1 VFLSF
6 NLVIHRPSA
15 EKLLAHPFFK
25 QARKSEWLAKN
36 LIADIPP
43 IESRP
48 VKKLPQKKV
57 TTTNTDEWDFNDD
70 NNNINTNAPKR
81 HISFGHVVVKK
92 PSTPSYH
99 HASES
104 WSPTNDAVTS
114 VPIIPTR
121 KTRALS
127 DDFIIESNKTRHH
140 HQGSAPP
147 GFPNEEAKKG
157 RFNLNRSRHGSLHE
171 RTPTVT
177 FSEETNGKAN
187 NGKLYRTISHEDNMS
202 KFI

>member
-1 VFLSF
+1 M
-6 NLVIHRPSA
+6 
-15 EKLLAHPFFK
+15 
-25 QARKSEWLAKN
+25 
-36 LIADIPP
+36 
-43 IESRP
+43 
-48 VKKLPQKKV
+48 

-70 NNNINTNAPKR
+70 TNTTHHLTNNPPKR
-81 HISFGHVVVKK
+81 HISFGHVVVRK

-104 WSPTNDAVTS
+104 WSPTTNDAITPI
-114 VPIIPTR
+114 PIIPTR

-127 DDFIIESNKTRHH
+127 DDFIIESNKTRHQ

-147 GFPNEEAKKG
+147 GFPNNEESKKG

-177 FSEETNGKAN
+177 FSEETNGKQHP
-187 NGKLYRTISHEDNMS
+187 GKLLYRTISHDDNMS
-202 KFI
+202 KCDLFIY